1 LKCSHTRCFCAGEL
15 EKCNTTCKWEKPKAE
30 TLKTNCDGAYSY
42 ETGAGGWGFIIRD
55 EDGDVIS
62 AGRGRLDQE
71 PFNASA
77 APSVHLKSHDPLIL
91 LSQKKK

>member
-1 LKCSHTRCFCAGEL
+1 M
-15 EKCNTTCKWEKPKAE
+15 
-30 TLKTNCDGAYSY
+30 KTNCDGAYSY

-77 APSVHLKSHDPLIL
+77 APSVHLKSHHPLIL
-91 LSQKKK
+91 LSQRKKVPRVAPTRRPGAPSRHRL